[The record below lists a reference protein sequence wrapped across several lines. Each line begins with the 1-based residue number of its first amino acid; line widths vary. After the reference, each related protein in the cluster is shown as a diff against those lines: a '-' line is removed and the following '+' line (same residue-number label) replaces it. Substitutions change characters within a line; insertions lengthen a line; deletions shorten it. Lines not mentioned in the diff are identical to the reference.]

1 MKPRAPPAPKFLPV
15 RCFFSLSWIFFHSAG
30 DLCVY
35 SVSQVSSLS
44 NERRVDGVEVAIQP
58 WAETCTIWS

>member
-1 MKPRAPPAPKFLPV
+1 
-15 RCFFSLSWIFFHSAG
+15 LSWIFFHSAG

-44 NERRVDGVEVAIQP
+44 NERRVDGVEVAVQP
-58 WAETCTIWS
+58 RAEKCTIWS